1 MNSFIIDTVQKL
13 KEKDISKSHFVLPSR
28 RSAQAFSKELYKN
41 KRESFLAPKI
51 QSIEEFIESVAD
63 TNIISNLDTLFEFYK
78 VYQEHTHPNKQEPLE
93 QVYNWGQS
101 IIQDFNEIDRYNI
114 DAEQFFGNLKAI
126 KDLEHWSKSEVKTDL
141 VQNYIEFWNSLPRYY
156 FALKQELKLKHKS
169 YQGMAYLEAKANLPK
184 YLEAHQKQIYFIG
197 FNALNSCEE
206 DMFKHVVQKNRG
218 NIFWDID
225 QTLLSENTA
234 GLFLRNYAKNWQ
246 IYKDKALS
254 PSCNTFTDSKKI
266 NFYGVAKKIG
276 QAKLVGQILSDL
288 DEEEL
293 EQTALIL
300 GDETLLQPI
309 LNSLPKNVK
318 NVNVTMGLPL
328 ASTSLTSL
336 FEVMFKIRMLNE
348 EVVYYESLISI
359 LAQPNMKEQFQ
370 RESIMIQKNLTVN
383 NIIFQNKKEFFEKWD
398 HLDAKFLKVIRTII
412 DTKDISVDEIIDKC
426 LSVIEQLKPDDN
438 QDNITLEYFFGFKK
452 LFTKLKNLLNKS
464 ELIQDFKI
472 FNQIYLDILSKETL
486 DFEGSP
492 YNGLQIM
499 GMLESRVLDFKNVI
513 ITSVNEGILPAGKS
527 QNSFIP
533 FDLKKAYKLPTFKEK
548 DAVYAY
554 HFFRLIQRANHCHFI
569 YNNSTSGIE
578 KAEKSRFLVQLETF
592 KAPKHTLQ
600 NITVSAKSDS
610 KEKSL
615 EAISKTPEMIS
626 KVKSLLH
633 HGISPSALTTYIR
646 NPIDFYQRYVLGL
659 KDIEEMEQDITYSA
673 LGTIIHDCLDLLYKE
688 FLDKE
693 LKPENIDKMLKAC
706 PQVIDELLEQKYQKD
721 VLTFGKNLID
731 SEIAKQQV
739 KRFLIQEKQTLKNNS
754 IKIIELETTN
764 VKLLDIQGLN
774 FKIKLKGTV
783 DRVDLYNSK
792 LRITDYKTGK
802 VEDKQLKIP
811 EGWNDFIEDYTYS
824 KAFQILFYALLK
836 ENQLDENSQ
845 AGIISFKNLKAEFMR
860 CKSTTKPEDN
870 LKELVKKF
878 KLELEALILD
888 ILNPDI
894 PFTEKSV

>member
-1 MNSFIIDTVQKL
+1 MNSFITDTAQKF
-13 KEKDISKSHFVLPSR
+13 KDKDLSRSHFVLPSR
-28 RSAQAFSKELYKN
+28 RSAQAFSKELFKN
-41 KRESFLAPKI
+41 KSDSFLAPAI
-51 QSIEEFIESVAD
+51 QSIEEFIETVAD
-63 TNIISNLDTLFEFYK
+63 TNIISKLDTLFEFHK
-78 VYQEHTHPNKQEPLE
+78 VYKEHTNPDKQESIE

-101 IIQDFNEIDRYNI
+101 IIQDFNEIDRYDI

-126 KDLEHWSKSEVKTDL
+126 KDLEHWSKSDVKTDL

-169 YQGMAYLEAKANLPK
+169 YQGMAYLEAKANLPI
-184 YLEAHQKQIYFIG
+184 YLEANQSQIYFIG

-206 DMFKHVVQKNRG
+206 EMFKYIVQENRG

-225 QTLLSENTA
+225 QTLLKENTA
-234 GLFLRNYAKNWQ
+234 GLFLRNYAKTWQ
-246 IYKDKALS
+246 IYKHKALT
-254 PSCNTFTDSKKI
+254 PSSNTFTDSKKI
-266 NFYGVAKKIG
+266 NLYGVAKKIG

-288 DEEEL
+288 NEEEL

-328 ASTSLTSL
+328 GSTSLASL
-336 FEVMFKIRMLNE
+336 FEVMFKIRMLNDE
-348 EVVYYESLISI
+348 AIHYESLISVTGH
-359 LAQPNMKEQFQ
+359 PNLKEQFQ
-370 RESIMIQKNLTVN
+370 QESIMIQKDLTVN
-383 NIIFQNKKEFFEKWD
+383 NIIFQNKEEFFEKWD
-398 HLDAKFLKVIRTII
+398 HLDAKFLKVMHKII
-412 DTKDISVDEIIDKC
+412 DTKDIGVDEIVEKC
-426 LSVIEQLKPDDN
+426 LSIIEQLKPDDSE
-438 QDNITLEYFFGFKK
+438 DKITLEYFFGFKK
-452 LFTKLKNLLNKS
+452 LFTKLKNLLSRS

-513 ITSVNEGILPAGKS
+513 ITSLNEGTLPAGKS

-533 FDLKKAYKLPTFKEK
+533 YDLKKAYKLPTYREK

-554 HFFRLIQRANHCHFI
+554 HFFRLIQRANHCDFI

-578 KAEKSRFLVQLETF
+578 KAEKSRFLIQLETF
-592 KAPKHTLQ
+592 KAPKHTI
-600 NITVSAKSDS
+600 NNFTVSAKSDS
-610 KEKSL
+610 KERSL
-615 EAISKTPEMIS
+615 ETVSKTPEMIS

-646 NPIDFYQRYVLGL
+646 NPIDFYQRYILGL
-659 KDIEEMEQDITYSA
+659 KDIEEMEQDISYKA

-688 FLDKE
+688 YIGKE
-693 LKPENIDKMLKAC
+693 LKPEYIENMLKAY
-706 PQVIDELLEQKYQKD
+706 PKLIDQLLEQKYQKD
-721 VLTFGKNLID
+721 ALAVGKNLID

-739 KRFLIQEKQTLKNNS
+739 KRFLIQEKQTLKDNS
-754 IKIIELETTN
+754 IKIIELETSN

-802 VEDKQLKIP
+802 VEAKQLKIP
-811 EGWNDFIEDYTYS
+811 EGWNNFKEDYIYS
-824 KAFQILFYALLK
+824 KAFQNLFYARLK
-836 ENQLDENSQ
+836 EDQLD
-845 AGIISFKNLKAEFMR
+845 
-860 CKSTTKPEDN
+860 
-870 LKELVKKF
+870 
-878 KLELEALILD
+878 
-888 ILNPDI
+888 
-894 PFTEKSV
+894 